1 MGWATK
7 CSRLCHNFTTHFR
20 GRLGKPRAHCDLTQ
34 LLPTRAQKKGGLGGK
49 ARGRQGGGKPWP
61 ADPTRACARAALDW
75 RGQVG
80 PTLTL
85 AAAYAASVSLR
96 ARCFSKPTSCLGL
109 ANDGR
114 LEGRGIASTNIARAT
129 SACVVYHSR
138 TQMGNWRGW
147 GVKSEVAA
155 KNKAWRVTNMSHKH
169 GV

>member
-1 MGWATK
+1 M
-7 CSRLCHNFTTHFR
+7 
-20 GRLGKPRAHCDLTQ
+20 
-34 LLPTRAQKKGGLGGK
+34 
-49 ARGRQGGGKPWP
+49 
-61 ADPTRACARAALDW
+61 
-75 RGQVG
+75 G

-85 AAAYAASVSLR
+85 AAAYAASVVLR

-109 ANDGR
+109 ADDGR

>member
-1 MGWATK
+1 MSVLHCFRARTTLRCVNDSALLPKQMGWATK
-7 CSRLCHNFTTHFR
+7 RSSLFHNFTTHFR
-20 GRLGKPRAHCDLTQ
+20 GRLGNLRAHFYLTQ
-34 LLPTRAQKKGGLGGK
+34 LLPTRAQKKGG
-49 ARGRQGGGKPWP
+49 W
-61 ADPTRACARAALDW
+61 
-75 RGQVG
+75 QVG

-85 AAAYAASVSLR
+85 AAAYAAPVFLR

-109 ANDGR
+109 AN
-114 LEGRGIASTNIARAT
+114 EGRGIASTNIARAT

>member
-1 MGWATK
+1 MLPSMSQFYYAFPRQARQAT
-7 CSRLCHNFTTHFR
+7 CTLRFDAAAAH
-20 GRLGKPRAHCDLTQ
+20 PRT
-34 LLPTRAQKKGGLGGK
+34 KKGGLGGK
-49 ARGRQGGGKPWP
+49 ARGRQGGGKPRP
-61 ADPTRACARAALDW
+61 ADHTRACARAALDW

-85 AAAYAASVSLR
+85 AAAYAASVVLR